1 MLTECGEGLKF
12 KMCEAGKNLPAIEAS
27 SRPQTPTT
35 ISVYF
40 SLSTFPPM
48 VYVTYNIPEMGL
60 STLVSVRRL
69 FLRVVYITDKLFLI
83 PDYSVICFEA

>member
-1 MLTECGEGLKF
+1 
-12 KMCEAGKNLPAIEAS
+12 
-27 SRPQTPTT
+27 
-35 ISVYF
+35 
-40 SLSTFPPM
+40 M